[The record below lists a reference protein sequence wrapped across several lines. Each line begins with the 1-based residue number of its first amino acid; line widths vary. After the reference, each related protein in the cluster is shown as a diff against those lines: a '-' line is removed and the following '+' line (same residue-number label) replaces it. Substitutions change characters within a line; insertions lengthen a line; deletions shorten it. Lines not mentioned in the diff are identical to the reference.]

1 MKKKNEYISYSEA
14 IRVAKKYC
22 LKNYKNFIILGQG
35 VTSPWYVGS
44 TMKDL
49 DKEFKSRII
58 ETPVS
63 ENSSTSIAF
72 GATLTGLK
80 TLIVHPRMDFM
91 LYAMDSIVN
100 HISKWSLMFGE
111 KIKSPV
117 TIRAIVN
124 RGSEQG
130 AQHSQSLHSWFMHIP
145 GLKVVMPSSAND
157 ARDLLISS
165 ILSDE
170 PVIFIDDRWLYET
183 REIKK
188 KIKIYDLSKYKNKK
202 IINGNDITIVSS
214 GYCTH
219 ISKEAINILNEKH
232 KVFPELIDISLLSN
246 LPINIIEK
254 SLKKTKKILCVEG
267 GWEVCSLSSEIF
279 SRIFTKKSNL
289 KKGIIAS
296 KINLYNTAAPTS
308 SKLENHYFPNTDS
321 IIKKVL
327 RSINY

>member
-1 MKKKNEYISYSEA
+1 
-14 IRVAKKYC
+14 
-22 LKNYKNFIILGQG
+22 
-35 VTSPWYVGS
+35 
-44 TMKDL
+44 
-49 DKEFKSRII
+49 
-58 ETPVS
+58 
-63 ENSSTSIAF
+63 
-72 GATLTGLK
+72 
-80 TLIVHPRMDFM
+80 
-91 LYAMDSIVN
+91 
-100 HISKWSLMFGE
+100 MFGE

-165 ILSDE
+165 ILSNE

-188 KIKIYDLSKYKNKK
+188 KVKIYELSKYKNKK

-214 GYCTH
+214 GYCTQ
-219 ISKEAINILNEKH
+219 ISKKAINILNEKH

-246 LPINIIEK
+246 LPISIIEK
-254 SLKKTKKILCVEG
+254 SLKKTKKIICVEG

-279 SRIFTKKSNL
+279 SRIFTNKSNL
-289 KKGIIAS
+289 KKDIIAS
-296 KINLYNTAAPTS
+296 KINLYNTAAPTN
-308 SKLENHYFPNTDS
+308 SKLEKYYFPNTDK

-327 RSINY
+327 KSVNN